1 MSEKKQSSF
10 YIRKYY
16 IYILMEEENI
26 VFKVINNIEKSMT
39 SCTIESNIQ
48 ELEDIINSVEKSDTK
63 IFNRKDIHEGKSGYQ
78 KIVKLLKRSYDGLYS
93 IGVTYNEEEFI
104 VEMSLALG
112 ALQ

>member
-1 MSEKKQSSF
+1 MAK
-10 YIRKYY
+10 
-16 IYILMEEENI
+16 
-26 VFKVINNIEKSMT
+26 
-39 SCTIESNIQ
+39 
-48 ELEDIINSVEKSDTK
+48 
-63 IFNRKDIHEGKSGYQ
+63 GKSGYQ

>member
-1 MSEKKQSSF
+1 M
-10 YIRKYY
+10 
-16 IYILMEEENI
+16 
-26 VFKVINNIEKSMT
+26 
-39 SCTIESNIQ
+39 
-48 ELEDIINSVEKSDTK
+48 EKSDTK
-63 IFNRKDIHEGKSGYQ
+63 TFKRKDRHEGKSGYQ